1 MPVLPRITIIT
12 PSYNQGAYIEQTIS
26 SVLDQDYPD
35 LEYIVMDGGS
45 TDQTLELLR
54 KYESRLIWVSEP
66 DRGQSHAIN
75 KGMARATGEVIG
87 YLNSDDQLMPGALLK
102 VGGFFQDHPEAF
114 WITGKCRTV
123 NDANQDIRKPITLYK
138 NFWLSTR
145 SSAPLSV
152 LNYIYQPA
160 TFWRKGAV
168 EQVGYFDES
177 RYYAMDYDYWLRLR
191 KHFRLWFL
199 DDNLACFRVHA
210 TSKGVTSAPAHFE
223 DDLAVAR
230 AHITSRPL
238 LKLHQIHNVLI
249 VSVYRLLSTK
259 LQRGAASR

>member
-1 MPVLPRITIIT
+1 MSALPRITIIT
-12 PSYNQGAYIEQTIS
+12 PSYNQGEYIEQTIS

-45 TDQTLELLR
+45 TDQTIDLL
-54 KYESRLIWVSEP
+54 KKHEPRLIWVSEP

-75 KGMARATGEVIG
+75 KGMQRATGEVIG

-102 VGGFFQDHPEAF
+102 VGRFFLDHPQAF
-114 WITGKCRTV
+114 WVTGKCRTV
-123 NDANQDIRKPITLYK
+123 NSAEKDIRKPITLYK

-160 TFWRKGAV
+160 TFWRKGAM
-168 EQVGYFDES
+168 EKVGYFDES

-191 KHFRLWFL
+191 KHYRLWIL
-199 DDNLACFRVHA
+199 DENLACFRVHA

-230 AHITSRPL
+230 MHISSGL
-238 LKLHQIHNVLI
+238 ILKLHALHNQLI
-249 VSVYRLLSTK
+249 VFSYRHFPS
-259 LQRGAASR
+259 S